1 MDKAILTELLLIL
14 VATMF
19 GLLVAVFGWLSNKL
33 YEKLTQMNE
42 SLQAIEKNMI
52 TKIHEIDNK
61 VTKME
66 IVSTPHPKIVSLRK

>member
-33 YEKLTQMNE
+33 YEKLDYMNKVLKE
-42 SLQAIEKNMI
+42 IEDGLIN
-52 TKIHEIDNK
+52 KIHDIDK
-61 VTKME
+61 RVIKAETEMM
-66 IVSTPHPKIVSLRK
+66 PQPKIVSFRK

>member
-33 YEKLTQMNE
+33 YEKLEFMNE
-42 SLQAIEKNMI
+42 SLQEIENSLI
-52 TKIHEIDNK
+52 EKIHEIDK
-61 VTKME
+61 RVIKAET
-66 IVSTPHPKIVSLRK
+66 STPQPKIVSFRK